1 MKTRPRLLR
10 IGKCLLVALLA
21 CQSHLPATLAQP
33 VPSKSPGSTHLFPA
47 GGRIG
52 SSLQVRV
59 GAECIPPR
67 TRFQLNDPRITSP
80 ALLEQRLTSLGEDS
94 PRRAPTEIPITY
106 PREWASQINIPE
118 NMDPGI
124 VYWKLSC
131 AAGGTP
137 WRPFIVGTLPEFVET
152 ESNSTLETA
161 HPVTTPVT
169 LNGQI
174 HGERDVDYYRVDL
187 ETDQLLVCEVMAG
200 RIGSRLDPV
209 VEILNSAGEQV
220 QVTTCHVGTDP
231 VIALRAPEAGS
242 YLLRISN
249 ISFHGSPSHIYRL
262 NLTHKPFVQA
272 VFPRAGQAGTEQE
285 LDFLLLDGTPSGSHT
300 RQRVTLPVQNKAGQ
314 TSFEHPLVTP
324 WQLTTIAVTPGTH
337 HREKEPNN
345 SQAKAMPILP
355 GHTVHGQFSEA
366 TDQDW
371 FRLSA
376 KKGMTYSISCQGV
389 APLHQANPSITIHD
403 LDGKKLKEV
412 RSIETN
418 GRLQVDWQASRDE
431 ELLLRVRD
439 LRFGARGDFSLIYQL
454 NIAPAVT
461 DFQLHVPANY
471 VQLLQGGKTTVD
483 LEVTR
488 SGKSTEP
495 ITITAM
501 NLPAG
506 VQLEKLEIAPGKKL
520 AKMQF
525 TAKEDAVAK
534 GLAIQVMG
542 TRTVDNVSQQRM
554 ATTGHLGVDAEGRSV
569 GPPTLNQI
577 PFTVLHKPIF
587 RIFCSEA
594 YLYAYRGSVFPYLME
609 VERQAGFKGKIILQI
624 GDRQNRDLDGIEMH
638 EIEIPATNK
647 EVLLPIYL
655 PETMHINIQSQSQL
669 YCQGFATFTDQH
681 GQPQAFLAVSEKR
694 NMLRTLPPV
703 VKLKS
708 LDQPIT
714 CHPGQS
720 LDIRLQLERTSNF
733 TGPMTFNLLADPTK
747 SGCSLKPVTI
757 PANENVITCQVEIGQ
772 ITGTRKLTLRAAGQM
787 AGQTVI
793 TETQLHL
800 QIIKQ
805 RP

>member
-1 MKTRPRLLR
+1 MKTRPPLWR
-10 IGKCLLVALLA
+10 IGKWLLVALLI
-21 CQSHLPATLAQP
+21 CESHLALAQP

-59 GAECIPPR
+59 GAECIPPG
-67 TRFQLNDPRITSP
+67 THFQLNDPRITSP
-80 ALLEQRLTSLGEDS
+80 ALLQQRLANRGEES
-94 PRRAPTEIPITY
+94 PRRAPTETPITY
-106 PREWASQINIPE
+106 PREWASQVNIPD

-161 HPVTTPVT
+161 HAVTTPVT

-187 ETDQLLVCEVMAG
+187 ETDQLLVCEMMAG

-209 VEILNSAGEQV
+209 VEILNSAGEKV

-249 ISFHGSPSHIYRL
+249 ISFHGSASHVYRL

-272 VFPRAGQAGTEQE
+272 VFPRGGQAGTDQE
-285 LDFLLLDGTPSGSHT
+285 LDFLLLDGTPEGSHA
-300 RQRVTLPVQNKAGQ
+300 RQRVNLPARNNTGQ
-314 TSFEHPLVTP
+314 TSFEYPLVTP
-324 WQLTTIAVTPGTH
+324 WQSSSITVTSGAH
-337 HREKEPNN
+337 QREKEPND
-345 SQAKAMPILP
+345 SQADAMPMLP
-355 GHTVHGQFSEA
+355 GETVHGQFSQT

-371 FRLSA
+371 FRLSV
-376 KKGMTYSISCQGV
+376 KKGIAYSITCQGV
-389 APLHQANPSITIHD
+389 APLHQANPIMTVHD
-403 LDGKKLKEV
+403 VAGKKLKEIS
-412 RSIETN
+412 SIETN
-418 GRLQVDWQASRDE
+418 GRLQLHWNASRDE
-431 ELLLRVRD
+431 DLLLRVRD
-439 LRFGARGDFSLIYQL
+439 LRFGVRGDFSLIYQL
-454 NIAPAVT
+454 NVVPAVT
-461 DFQLHVPANY
+461 DFQLHIPTNH
-471 VQLLQGGKTTVD
+471 VQVLQGGKTTVD
-483 LEVTR
+483 LEITR
-488 SGKSTEP
+488 SGKSSEP
-495 ITITAM
+495 ITVTAT

-506 VQLEKLEIAPGKKL
+506 VQLEKLEISPGKTL
-520 AKMQF
+520 AKMVF
-525 TAKEDAVAK
+525 SAKEDAAAK
-534 GLAIQVMG
+534 GLDIQVRG
-542 TRTVDNVSQQRM
+542 TRTINNASQQRL
-554 ATTGHLGVDAEGRSV
+554 ATIGHLGVDAEGRSV
-569 GPPTLNQI
+569 GTPTLNQI

-587 RIFCSEA
+587 RIYCSEA

-609 VERQAGFKGKIILQI
+609 VERQAGFQGKIVLQI

-669 YCQGFATFTDQH
+669 YCQGFASFTDQH
-681 GQPQAFLAVSEKR
+681 GQQQSFLAVSEKR

-708 LDQPIT
+708 SDQPIT
-714 CHPGQS
+714 CHTGQS
-720 LDIRLQLERTSNF
+720 LAVRLQLERTSNF
-733 TGPMTFNLLADPTK
+733 PGPMTVSLLADPIK
-747 SGCSLKPVTI
+747 SGCSLKPATI
-757 PANENVITCQVEIGQ
+757 PGNANEITCQVQIGQ
-772 ITGTRKLTLRAAGQM
+772 ITGTRKLTFRAAGQM

-793 TETQLHL
+793 TETQIHL
-800 QIIKQ
+800 QIIKKT
-805 RP
+805 P